1 MLFIRDENN
10 FTRKNK
16 MDLHYFELYA
26 NMQTSIF
33 ALTNI
38 IKLTYI
44 KTKQKAE
51 GGFFN
56 QANLKIRRTFK

>member
-1 MLFIRDENN
+1 
-10 FTRKNK
+10 

-44 KTKQKAE
+44 KSKQKAE
-51 GGFFN
+51 GGLLYKRT
-56 QANLKIRRTFK
+56 LKQGGLLNNAAPERSKQ

>member
-1 MLFIRDENN
+1 
-10 FTRKNK
+10 

-44 KTKQKAE
+44 KSKQKAE
-51 GGFFN
+51 GGLLYKRI
-56 QANLKIRRTFK
+56 LKSGGLLNNAAPERSKQ